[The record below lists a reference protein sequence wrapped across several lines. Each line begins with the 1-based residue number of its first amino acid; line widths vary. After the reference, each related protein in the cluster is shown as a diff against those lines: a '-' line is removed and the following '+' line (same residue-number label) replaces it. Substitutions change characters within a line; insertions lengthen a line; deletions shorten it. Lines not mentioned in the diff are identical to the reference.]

1 MDYSFWAEVLER
13 KPCFGVTTP
22 YVLRIKTR

>member
-22 YVLRIKTR
+22 YVITIKTR